1 MYSYGAREQQN
12 TFGYHLQP
20 KFRTTNNKNCD
31 LLDLFEEGVA
41 KEKLHKI
48 ELRKDAMM
56 LLRIKQKYD
65 IISQHFAKYKDRTY
79 GVNKKSKFPVIKLN
93 NGDNLLMYPP
103 DEMYQFPE
111 IYEIFLEELQ
121 NCNISFFGALPN
133 LHRLSIRFSNIS
145 LMDESE
151 YLSVPRYT
159 NLRELNLNCN
169 NLESSC
175 LSIICHMKNLRVLNL
190 MGNFI
195 TADIP
200 DLTGLEYL
208 EEINL
213 SYNHIESYFVNLNL
227 LKDFKLH
234 GNNIIQE
241 QNNQNNEDY
250 NKLNQTEESKD
261 EDVVKTQSNIRNTK
275 PNEQKKAGRQRGKDT
290 LTDSSKNTEE
300 LKTHSV
306 DTNSKNVSSK
316 TDANNNINNMS
327 NNNSNFKFE
336 KNNNSYNDREIN
348 AKHLSNNQQIFFNL
362 QKYLETNIQPF
373 FHKLSALK
381 NLTTLNLSHNKIHFF
396 DISQEFLV
404 KNNGFSKLENL
415 DLSNNIIEDEIAIL
429 MIINLPVIKNVD
441 ISENPLVNNKVAFED
456 IEYEIF
462 KFKNILLTNKVK
474 PRKTNKIILKDLLAF
489 PPAPYLVKK
498 FPLQQK
504 TKKELIVPIKDE
516 PLIVPDEN
524 KEEEETNNNNSN
536 ATNDIN
542 NKDNKDNNS
551 TKLGDIEL
559 PPIFQNSLNPI
570 LVTRLDLVGK
580 SKKNKNIKKK

>member
-1 MYSYGAREQQN
+1 MYNYVTREQQN

-20 KFRTTNNKNCD
+20 KFRKIGSKNCD
-31 LLDLFEEGVA
+31 LLDLFEEGIA

-65 IISQHFAKYKDRTY
+65 IISQHFAKYKDNTY
-79 GVNKKSKFPVIKLN
+79 AGHKKPKFPVIKLN

-103 DEMYQFPE
+103 DEMYQFYE
-111 IYEIFLEELQ
+111 VYEIFLEELQ

-133 LHRLSIRFSNIS
+133 LHKLSIRFSNIS
-145 LMDESE
+145 LMDEKE
-151 YLSVPRYT
+151 YLSMPRYV

-169 NLESSC
+169 NLDSSC
-175 LSIICHMKNLRVLNL
+175 LDIISHMKNLRILNL

-195 TADIP
+195 NAEIP
-200 DLTGLEYL
+200 DLTELEYL

-241 QNNQNNEDY
+241 NENENEDI
-250 NKLNQTEESKD
+250 NKINQTEESKD
-261 EDVVKTQSNIRNTK
+261 EDVVNTQSNIRNSK
-275 PNEQKKAGRQRGKDT
+275 PNKKKGKDFSNEESKT
-290 LTDSSKNTEE
+290 NNSIESINNKKGNNISKN
-300 LKTHSV
+300 
-306 DTNSKNVSSK
+306 
-316 TDANNNINNMS
+316 NI
-327 NNNSNFKFE
+327 
-336 KNNNSYNDREIN
+336 SYNDREIN

-373 FHKLSALK
+373 FHKLSLLK
-381 NLTTLNLSHNKIHFF
+381 NLKTLNLSHNKIHFF
-396 DISQEFLV
+396 DINQEFLQ
-404 KNNGFSKLENL
+404 KNNGFKNLDTL

-441 ISENPLVNNKVAFED
+441 VSENPLVNNKAAFED

-462 KFKNILLTNKVK
+462 KFKNILLTNRVK

-498 FPLQQK
+498 FPFK
-504 TKKELIVPIKDE
+504 PKSKKELIVPIKEE
-516 PLIVPDEN
+516 PIIVPDNEEDTEN
-524 KEEEETNNNNSN
+524 NNYETDNEIKNNNSEKIS
-536 ATNDIN
+536 DV
-542 NKDNKDNNS
+542 
-551 TKLGDIEL
+551 EL
-559 PPIFQNSLNPI
+559 PPIFNNVNPI
-570 LVTRLDLVGK
+570 FDTKLDIVGK
-580 SKKNKNIKKK
+580 SKKNKIYNKKK

>member
-1 MYSYGAREQQN
+1 MYSYGAKEQQN

-20 KFRTTNNKNCD
+20 KFRNTNNKKCD

-65 IISQHFAKYKDRTY
+65 IISQYFSKYKDRTY
-79 GVNKKSKFPVIKLN
+79 GGHKKPKFPVIKLN
-93 NGDNLLMYPP
+93 NGDNLLMYTP

-111 IYEIFLEELQ
+111 VYEIFLEELQ

-151 YLSVPRYT
+151 YLAVPRYI

-169 NLESSC
+169 NLDTSC
-175 LSIICHMKNLRVLNL
+175 LYIICHMKNLRVLNL

-195 TADIP
+195 NADIP
-200 DLTGLEYL
+200 DLNELEFL

-234 GNNIIQE
+234 GNNFIQD
-241 QNNQNNEDY
+241 QNNIQNNED

-261 EDVVKTQSNIRNTK
+261 EDVVNTQSNIRNSK
-275 PNEQKKAGRQRGKDT
+275 PNENKNPKRHNRGKDT
-290 LTDSSKNTEE
+290 LSDSSKNTDEM
-300 LKTHSV
+300 KTHSV
-306 DTNSKNVSSK
+306 ESNSKNISSK
-316 TDANNNINNMS
+316 TELNNNNTNMIS
-327 NNNSNFKFE
+327 NNNSNFKIE

-373 FHKLSALK
+373 FHKLSLLK

-396 DISQEFLV
+396 DISQDFLS
-404 KNNGFSKLENL
+404 KNNGFNKLENL

-441 ISENPLVNNKVAFED
+441 VSENPLVNNKTAFED

-462 KFKNILLTNKVK
+462 KFKNILLTNRVR

-489 PPAPYLVKK
+489 PPSPYLVKK

-516 PLIVPDEN
+516 PLILPET
-524 KEEEETNNNNSN
+524 KEEEDDTNNNNSN
-536 ATNDIN
+536 LTNE
-542 NKDNKDNNS
+542 NKENNS
-551 TKLGDIEL
+551 VKIGDIEL

-580 SKKNKNIKKK
+580 SKKNKNIKKNSK

>member
-1 MYSYGAREQQN
+1 MYNYVTREQQN

-20 KFRTTNNKNCD
+20 KFRKIGSKNCD
-31 LLDLFEEGVA
+31 LLDLFEEGIA

-65 IISQHFAKYKDRTY
+65 IISQHFAKYKDNTY
-79 GVNKKSKFPVIKLN
+79 AGHKKPKFPVIKLN

-103 DEMYQFPE
+103 DEMYQFYE
-111 IYEIFLEELQ
+111 VYEIFLEELQ

-133 LHRLSIRFSNIS
+133 LHKLSIRFSNIS
-145 LMDESE
+145 LMDEKE
-151 YLSVPRYT
+151 YLSMPRYV

-169 NLESSC
+169 NLDSSC
-175 LSIICHMKNLRVLNL
+175 LDIISHMKNLRILNL

-195 TADIP
+195 NAEIP
-200 DLTGLEYL
+200 DMTELEYL

-241 QNNQNNEDY
+241 NENENEDI
-250 NKLNQTEESKD
+250 NKINQTEESKD
-261 EDVVKTQSNIRNTK
+261 EDVVNTQSNIRNSK
-275 PNEQKKAGRQRGKDT
+275 PNKKKGKDFSNEESKT
-290 LTDSSKNTEE
+290 NNSIESINNKKGNNISKN
-300 LKTHSV
+300 
-306 DTNSKNVSSK
+306 
-316 TDANNNINNMS
+316 NI
-327 NNNSNFKFE
+327 
-336 KNNNSYNDREIN
+336 SYNDREIN

-373 FHKLSALK
+373 FHKLSLLK
-381 NLTTLNLSHNKIHFF
+381 NLKTLNLSHNKIHFF
-396 DISQEFLV
+396 DINQEFLQ
-404 KNNGFSKLENL
+404 KNNGFKNLDTL

-441 ISENPLVNNKVAFED
+441 VSENPLVNNKAAFED

-462 KFKNILLTNKVK
+462 KFKNILLTNRVK

-498 FPLQQK
+498 FPFK
-504 TKKELIVPIKDE
+504 PKSKKELIVPIKEE
-516 PLIVPDEN
+516 PIIVPDNEEDTEN
-524 KEEEETNNNNSN
+524 NNYETDNEIKNNNSEK
-536 ATNDIN
+536 I
-542 NKDNKDNNS
+542 
-551 TKLGDIEL
+551 GDVEL
-559 PPIFQNSLNPI
+559 PPIFNNVNPI
-570 LVTRLDLVGK
+570 FDTKLDIVGK
-580 SKKNKNIKKK
+580 SKKNKIYNKKK

>member
-1 MYSYGAREQQN
+1 MYNYVTREQQN

-20 KFRTTNNKNCD
+20 KFRKIGSKNCD
-31 LLDLFEEGVA
+31 LLDLFEEGIA

-65 IISQHFAKYKDRTY
+65 IISQHFAKYKDNTY
-79 GVNKKSKFPVIKLN
+79 AGHKKPKFPVIKLN

-103 DEMYQFPE
+103 DEMYQFYE
-111 IYEIFLEELQ
+111 VYEIFLEELQ

-133 LHRLSIRFSNIS
+133 LHKLSIRFSNIS
-145 LMDESE
+145 LMDEKE
-151 YLSVPRYT
+151 YLSMPRYV

-169 NLESSC
+169 NLDSSC
-175 LSIICHMKNLRVLNL
+175 LDIISHMKNLRILNL

-195 TADIP
+195 NAEIP
-200 DLTGLEYL
+200 DLTELEYL

-241 QNNQNNEDY
+241 NENENEDI
-250 NKLNQTEESKD
+250 NKINQTEESKD
-261 EDVVKTQSNIRNTK
+261 EDVVNTQSNIRNSK
-275 PNEQKKAGRQRGKDT
+275 PNKKKGKDFSNEESKT
-290 LTDSSKNTEE
+290 NNSIESINNKKGNNISKN
-300 LKTHSV
+300 
-306 DTNSKNVSSK
+306 
-316 TDANNNINNMS
+316 NI
-327 NNNSNFKFE
+327 
-336 KNNNSYNDREIN
+336 SYNDREIN

-373 FHKLSALK
+373 FHKLSLLK
-381 NLTTLNLSHNKIHFF
+381 NLKTLNLSHNKIHFF
-396 DISQEFLV
+396 DINQEFLQ
-404 KNNGFSKLENL
+404 KNNGFKNLDTL

-441 ISENPLVNNKVAFED
+441 VSENPLVNNKAAFED

-462 KFKNILLTNKVK
+462 KFKNILLTNRVK

-498 FPLQQK
+498 FPFK
-504 TKKELIVPIKDE
+504 PKSKKELIVPIKEE
-516 PLIVPDEN
+516 PIIVPDNEEDTEN
-524 KEEEETNNNNSN
+524 NNYETDNEIKNNNSEK
-536 ATNDIN
+536 I
-542 NKDNKDNNS
+542 
-551 TKLGDIEL
+551 GDVEL
-559 PPIFQNSLNPI
+559 PPIFNNVNPI
-570 LVTRLDLVGK
+570 FDTKLDIVGK
-580 SKKNKNIKKK
+580 SKKNKIYNKKK

>member
-1 MYSYGAREQQN
+1 MYNYVAKEQQN

-20 KFRTTNNKNCD
+20 KFRKIGSKNCD
-31 LLDLFEEGVA
+31 LLDLFEEGIA

-79 GVNKKSKFPVIKLN
+79 GGHKKNKFPVIKLN
-93 NGDNLLMYPP
+93 NGENLLMYPP
-103 DEMYQFPE
+103 DEMYQFYE
-111 IYEIFLEELQ
+111 VYEIFLEELQ

-133 LHRLSIRFSNIS
+133 LHKLSIRFSNIS
-145 LMDESE
+145 LMDERE
-151 YLSVPRYT
+151 YLSTPRYV

-169 NLESSC
+169 NLDSSC
-175 LSIICHMKNLRVLNL
+175 LDIICHMKNLRILNL

-195 TADIP
+195 NAEIP
-200 DLTGLEYL
+200 DMSELEFL

-241 QNNQNNEDY
+241 NE
-250 NKLNQTEESKD
+250 NENEEMSKLNQTEESKD
-261 EDVVKTQSNIRNTK
+261 EDIVNTQSNIKNSK
-275 PNEQKKAGRQRGKDT
+275 PNKKKVKENNNNIS
-290 LTDSSKNTEE
+290 DSSKNNNEE
-300 LKTHSV
+300 SK
-306 DTNSKNVSSK
+306 TNSVESNFKKRGNISNNLDK
-316 TDANNNINNMS
+316 NNNI
-327 NNNSNFKFE
+327 
-336 KNNNSYNDREIN
+336 SYNDREIN

-373 FHKLSALK
+373 FHKLSLLK
-381 NLTTLNLSHNKIHFF
+381 NLKTLNLSHNKIHFF
-396 DISQEFLV
+396 DINQEFLH
-404 KNNGFSKLENL
+404 KNNGFRRLETL

-429 MIINLPVIKNVD
+429 MIINLPMIKNVD
-441 ISENPLVNNKVAFED
+441 VSENPLVNNKAAFED

-462 KFKNILLTNKVK
+462 KFKNILLTNRVK

-498 FPLQQK
+498 FPFK
-504 TKKELIVPIKDE
+504 PKSKKELIVPIKDE
-516 PLIVPDEN
+516 PIIEPDNEEDEN
-524 KEEEETNNNNSN
+524 ENDKTETENKIENNNEK
-536 ATNDIN
+536 I
-542 NKDNKDNNS
+542 
-551 TKLGDIEL
+551 GDIEL
-559 PPIFQNSLNPI
+559 PPIFNNVNPI
-570 LVTRLDLVGK
+570 FDTKLDIVGK
-580 SKKNKNIKKK
+580 SKKNKIYNKKK

>member
-1 MYSYGAREQQN
+1 MYNYVTREQQN

-20 KFRTTNNKNCD
+20 KFRKIGSNNCD
-31 LLDLFEEGVA
+31 LLDLFEEGIA

-65 IISQHFAKYKDRTY
+65 IISQHFAKYKERTF
-79 GVNKKSKFPVIKLN
+79 GGPKKPKFPVIKLN
-93 NGDNLLMYPP
+93 NGENLLMYPP
-103 DEMYQFPE
+103 DEMYQFYE
-111 IYEIFLEELQ
+111 VYEISLEELQ

-133 LHRLSIRFSNIS
+133 LYKLSIRFSNIS

-151 YLSVPRYT
+151 YLSMPRYL

-169 NLESSC
+169 NLDASC
-175 LSIICHMKNLRVLNL
+175 LDIISHMKNLRILNL

-195 TADIP
+195 NAEIP
-200 DLTGLEYL
+200 DMTELEYL

-241 QNNQNNEDY
+241 NE
-250 NKLNQTEESKD
+250 NENEEMTKLNQTEESKD
-261 EDVVKTQSNIRNTK
+261 EDVVNTQTNIRNTK
-275 PNEQKKAGRQRGKDT
+275 PNKKNGKNNNNISE
-290 LTDSSKNTEE
+290 SSKNNEE
-300 LKTHSV
+300 SK
-306 DTNSKNVSSK
+306 TNS
-316 TDANNNINNMS
+316 IES
-327 NNNSNFKFE
+327 NNNKKENVSNNYD
-336 KNNNSYNDREIN
+336 KNNISYNDREIN

-373 FHKLSALK
+373 FHKLSLLK
-381 NLTTLNLSHNKIHFF
+381 SLKTLNLSHNKIHFF
-396 DISQEFLV
+396 DINQDFLL
-404 KNNGFSKLENL
+404 KNNGFRRLETL

-441 ISENPLVNNKVAFED
+441 VTENPLVNNKAAFED

-462 KFKNILLTNKVK
+462 KFKNILLTNRVK

-498 FPLQQK
+498 FPFK
-504 TKKELIVPIKDE
+504 PKSKKELIVPIKEE
-516 PLIVPDEN
+516 PVIVPDNEEDVNSETDNEN
-524 KEEEETNNNNSN
+524 KNNN
-536 ATNDIN
+536 TE
-542 NKDNKDNNS
+542 KV
-551 TKLGDIEL
+551 GDVEL
-559 PPIFQNSLNPI
+559 PPIFNNVNPI
-570 LVTRLDLVGK
+570 FDTKLDIVGK
-580 SKKNKNIKKK
+580 SKKNKIYNKKK

>member
-1 MYSYGAREQQN
+1 MYNYVTREQQN

-20 KFRTTNNKNCD
+20 KFRKIGSKNCD
-31 LLDLFEEGVA
+31 LLDLFEEGIA

-65 IISQHFAKYKDRTY
+65 IISQHFAKYKDNTY
-79 GVNKKSKFPVIKLN
+79 AGHKKPKFPVIKLN

-103 DEMYQFPE
+103 DEMYQFYE
-111 IYEIFLEELQ
+111 VYEIFLEELQ

-133 LHRLSIRFSNIS
+133 LHKLSIRFSNIS
-145 LMDESE
+145 LMDEKE
-151 YLSVPRYT
+151 YLSMPRYV

-169 NLESSC
+169 NLDSSC
-175 LSIICHMKNLRVLNL
+175 LDIISHMKNLRILNL

-195 TADIP
+195 NAEIP
-200 DLTGLEYL
+200 DLTELEYL

-241 QNNQNNEDY
+241 NENENEDI
-250 NKLNQTEESKD
+250 NKINQTEESKD
-261 EDVVKTQSNIRNTK
+261 EDVVNTQSNIRNSK
-275 PNEQKKAGRQRGKDT
+275 PNKKKGKDFSNEESKT
-290 LTDSSKNTEE
+290 NNSIESINNKKGNNISKN
-300 LKTHSV
+300 
-306 DTNSKNVSSK
+306 
-316 TDANNNINNMS
+316 NI
-327 NNNSNFKFE
+327 
-336 KNNNSYNDREIN
+336 SYNDREIN

-373 FHKLSALK
+373 FHKLSLLK
-381 NLTTLNLSHNKIHFF
+381 NLKTLNLSHNKIHFF
-396 DISQEFLV
+396 DINQEFLQ
-404 KNNGFSKLENL
+404 KNNGFKNLDTL

-441 ISENPLVNNKVAFED
+441 VSENPLVNNKAAYED

-462 KFKNILLTNKVK
+462 KFKNILLTNRVK

-498 FPLQQK
+498 FPFK
-504 TKKELIVPIKDE
+504 PKSKKELIVPIKEE
-516 PLIVPDEN
+516 PIIVPDNEEDTEN
-524 KEEEETNNNNSN
+524 NNYETDNEIKNNNSEK
-536 ATNDIN
+536 I
-542 NKDNKDNNS
+542 
-551 TKLGDIEL
+551 GDVEL
-559 PPIFQNSLNPI
+559 PPIFNNVNPI
-570 LVTRLDLVGK
+570 FDTKLDIVGK
-580 SKKNKNIKKK
+580 SKKNKIYNKKK

>member
-1 MYSYGAREQQN
+1 MYNYGPKEQQN

-20 KFRTTNNKNCD
+20 KFRNTNNKNCD

-79 GVNKKSKFPVIKLN
+79 GGHKKPKFPVIKLN

-111 IYEIFLEELQ
+111 VYEIFLEELQ

-151 YLSVPRYT
+151 YLAVPRYI

-169 NLESSC
+169 NLDTSC
-175 LSIICHMKNLRVLNL
+175 LYIICHMKNLRILNL
-190 MGNFI
+190 MGNFL
-195 TADIP
+195 TTDIP
-200 DLTGLEYL
+200 DLTELEYL
-208 EEINL
+208 EELNL
-213 SYNHIESYFVNLNL
+213 SYNHIESYFINLNL

-234 GNNIIQE
+234 GNNLIQD
-241 QNNQNNEDY
+241 QNNQNNSEY

-261 EDVVKTQSNIRNTK
+261 EDVVNTQPNIRNSK
-275 PNEQKKAGRQRGKDT
+275 PNENKKEKKNKAKET
-290 LTDSSKNTEE
+290 LSESSKNTDEM
-300 LKTHSV
+300 KTHTIDS
-306 DTNSKNVSSK
+306 NSKNDSSK
-316 TDANNNINNMS
+316 TDMNNNFS
-327 NNNSNFKFE
+327 NNTNFKIE

-373 FHKLSALK
+373 FHKLSMLK

-396 DISQEFLV
+396 DISQEFLL
-404 KNNGFSKLENL
+404 KNHGFSKLENL

-441 ISENPLVNNKVAFED
+441 VSENPLVNNKVAFED

-462 KFKNILLTNKVK
+462 KFKNILLTNRVK

-489 PPAPYLVKK
+489 PPSPYLVKK

-504 TKKELIVPIKDE
+504 TKKELIVPIKEE
-516 PLIVPDEN
+516 PLILPETKAV
-524 KEEEETNNNNSN
+524 EENNNN
-536 ATNDIN
+536 
-542 NKDNKDNNS
+542 DNNETNEEKENNS
-551 TKLGDIEL
+551 VKIGDIEL

-580 SKKNKNIKKK
+580 SKKNKNLKKK

>member
-1 MYSYGAREQQN
+1 MYNYIAREQQN

-20 KFRTTNNKNCD
+20 KFRKIGSKNCD
-31 LLDLFEEGVA
+31 LLDLFEEGIA

-79 GVNKKSKFPVIKLN
+79 GGHKKPKFPVIKLN

-103 DEMYQFPE
+103 DEMYQFFE
-111 IYEIFLEELQ
+111 VYEIFLEELQ

-133 LHRLSIRFSNIS
+133 LHKLSIRFSNIS
-145 LMDESE
+145 LMEEKE
-151 YLSVPRYT
+151 YLSIPRYV

-169 NLESSC
+169 NLDASC
-175 LSIICHMKNLRVLNL
+175 LDIIRHMKNLRILNL

-195 TADIP
+195 NAEIP
-200 DLTGLEYL
+200 DMDELEYL
-208 EEINL
+208 EEINW

-241 QNNQNNEDY
+241 NE
-250 NKLNQTEESKD
+250 NENEEESKVNQTEESKD
-261 EDVVKTQSNIRNTK
+261 EDVVNTQSNIRNSK
-275 PNEQKKAGRQRGKDT
+275 PNKKRIKDNNISE
-290 LTDSSKNTEE
+290 SSKNNNEE
-300 LKTHSV
+300 SK
-306 DTNSKNVSSK
+306 TNSMESNTNKR
-316 TDANNNINNMS
+316 DNIS
-327 NNNSNFKFE
+327 NNLE
-336 KNNNSYNDREIN
+336 KNNISYNDREIN

-373 FHKLSALK
+373 FHKLSLLK
-381 NLTTLNLSHNKIHFF
+381 NLKTLNLSHNKIHFF
-396 DISQEFLV
+396 DINQEYLQ
-404 KNNGFSKLENL
+404 KNNGFKKLESL

-429 MIINLPVIKNVD
+429 MIINLPVIQNVD
-441 ISENPLVNNKVAFED
+441 VSENPLVNNKAAFED

-462 KFKNILLTNKVK
+462 KFKNILLTNRVK

-498 FPLQQK
+498 FPFKLK
-504 TKKELIVPIKDE
+504 SKKELIVPIKEE
-516 PLIVPDEN
+516 PIIVPDN
-524 KEEEETNNNNSN
+524 EEEDLINTETENEIKNNN
-536 ATNDIN
+536 TEKI
-542 NKDNKDNNS
+542 
-551 TKLGDIEL
+551 GDVEL
-559 PPIFQNSLNPI
+559 PPIFNNVNPI
-570 LVTRLDLVGK
+570 FDTKLDIVGK
-580 SKKNKNIKKK
+580 SKKNKLYGKKK

>member
-1 MYSYGAREQQN
+1 MYNYVAREQQN

-20 KFRTTNNKNCD
+20 KFRKMNNKNCD
-31 LLDLFEEGVA
+31 LLDLFEEGIA

-79 GVNKKSKFPVIKLN
+79 GGHKKPKFPVIKLN

-103 DEMYQFPE
+103 DEMYQFFE
-111 IYEIFLEELQ
+111 VYEIFLEELQ

-133 LHRLSIRFSNIS
+133 LYKLSIRFSNIS
-145 LMDESE
+145 LMDEQE
-151 YLSVPRYT
+151 YLQVPRYV

-169 NLESSC
+169 NLDSSC
-175 LSIICHMKNLRVLNL
+175 LDIICHMKNLRILNL

-195 TADIP
+195 NADIP
-200 DLTGLEYL
+200 DMTGLEYL

-234 GNNIIQE
+234 GNNILE
-241 QNNQNNEDY
+241 ENGNETGEI
-250 NKLNQTEESKD
+250 NKQNQTEESKD
-261 EDVVKTQSNIRNTK
+261 EDVVNTQSNIRNG
-275 PNEQKKAGRQRGKDT
+275 NDKKKERGNNNVS
-290 LTDSSKNTEE
+290 DSSKNEE
-300 LKTHSV
+300 ESKTHSIESI
-306 DTNSKNVSSK
+306 SKNGYIKHDKNYSDNSSNLK
-316 TDANNNINNMS
+316 IDR
-327 NNNSNFKFE
+327 
-336 KNNNSYNDREIN
+336 NNNSYNDREIN

-373 FHKLSALK
+373 FHKLSLLK
-381 NLTTLNLSHNKIHFF
+381 NLKTLNLSHNKIHFF
-396 DISQEFLV
+396 DINQEFLL
-404 KNNGFSKLENL
+404 KNNGFRVLESL

-441 ISENPLVNNKVAFED
+441 VSENPLVNNKAAFED

-462 KFKNILLTNKVK
+462 KFKNILLTNRVK

-498 FPLQQK
+498 FPFKPK
-504 TKKELIVPIKDE
+504 TKKELIVPIKEE
-516 PLIVPDEN
+516 PIIIP
-524 KEEEETNNNNSN
+524 ETNEDNTFNENSEVSDEIKNNNTSE
-536 ATNDIN
+536 
-542 NKDNKDNNS
+542 KV
-551 TKLGDIEL
+551 GDIEL
-559 PPIFQNSLNPI
+559 PPIFNNVNPI
-570 LVTRLDLVGK
+570 FDTKLDIVGK
-580 SKKNKNIKKK
+580 SKKNKLYNKKK

>member
-1 MYSYGAREQQN
+1 MYNYGQSEQQN

-20 KFRTTNNKNCD
+20 KFRNTNNKNCD

-65 IISQHFAKYKDRTY
+65 IISQHFAKFKDRTY
-79 GVNKKSKFPVIKLN
+79 GVSKKPKFPVIKLN

-111 IYEIFLEELQ
+111 VYDIFLEELQ

-145 LMDESE
+145 LMEESE

-169 NLESSC
+169 NLDTSC
-175 LSIICHMKNLRVLNL
+175 LDIICHMKNLRVLNL

-195 TADIP
+195 TSDIP
-200 DLTGLEYL
+200 DLTELEFL
-208 EEINL
+208 EELNL

-234 GNNIIQE
+234 GNNFIQNE
-241 QNNQNNEDY
+241 NNQENDESNN

-261 EDVVKTQSNIRNTK
+261 EDVVKTQTNIRNNG
-275 PNEQKKAGRQRGKDT
+275 PDDKKGNKGKET
-290 LTDSSKNTEE
+290 VSESSKNTDEM
-300 LKTHSV
+300 KTNSV
-306 DTNSKNVSSK
+306 ESNSKNMSSK
-316 TDANNNINNMS
+316 TDMNNNNNTNS
-327 NNNSNFKFE
+327 ISNNNNNSNSNFKID

-373 FHKLSALK
+373 FHKLTLLK
-381 NLTTLNLSHNKIHFF
+381 NLITLNLSHNKIHFF
-396 DISQEFLV
+396 DINQDYLL

-441 ISENPLVNNKVAFED
+441 VSENPLVKNKTAFED

-462 KFKNILLTNKVK
+462 KFKNILLTNRVK

-489 PPAPYLVKK
+489 PPSPYLVKK

-504 TKKELIVPIKDE
+504 TKKQLIVPIKDE
-516 PLIVPDEN
+516 PIILPEN
-524 KEEEETNNNNSN
+524 KEEETNNNNSEFS
-536 ATNDIN
+536 ND
-542 NKDNKDNNS
+542 KKDNNS
-551 TKLGDIEL
+551 ANLGDIEL
-559 PPIFQNSLNPI
+559 PPIYQNSMNPI
-570 LVTRLDLVGK
+570 FLSRLDLVGK

>member
-1 MYSYGAREQQN
+1 MYNYGPKEQQN

-20 KFRTTNNKNCD
+20 KFRNTNNKNCD

-79 GVNKKSKFPVIKLN
+79 GGHKKPKFPVIKLN

-111 IYEIFLEELQ
+111 VYEIFLEELQ

-151 YLSVPRYT
+151 YLAVPRYI

-169 NLESSC
+169 NLDTSC
-175 LSIICHMKNLRVLNL
+175 LYIICHMKNLRILNL
-190 MGNFI
+190 MGNFL
-195 TADIP
+195 TTDIP
-200 DLTGLEYL
+200 DLTELEYL
-208 EEINL
+208 EELNL
-213 SYNHIESYFVNLNL
+213 SYNHIESYFINLNL

-234 GNNIIQE
+234 GNNLIQD
-241 QNNQNNEDY
+241 QNNQNNSEY

-261 EDVVKTQSNIRNTK
+261 EDVVNTQPNIRNSK
-275 PNEQKKAGRQRGKDT
+275 PNEKKKEKKNKAKET
-290 LTDSSKNTEE
+290 LSESSKNTDEM
-300 LKTHSV
+300 KTHTIDS
-306 DTNSKNVSSK
+306 NSKNDSSK
-316 TDANNNINNMS
+316 TDMNNNFS
-327 NNNSNFKFE
+327 NNTNFKIE

-373 FHKLSALK
+373 FHKLSVLK

-396 DISQEFLV
+396 DISQEFLL
-404 KNNGFSKLENL
+404 KNHGFSKLENL

-441 ISENPLVNNKVAFED
+441 VSENPLVNNKVAFED

-462 KFKNILLTNKVK
+462 KFKNILLTNRVK
-474 PRKTNKIILKDLLAF
+474 PRKTNKIIFKDLLAF
-489 PPAPYLVKK
+489 PPSPYLVKK

-504 TKKELIVPIKDE
+504 TKKELIVPIKEE
-516 PLIVPDEN
+516 PLILPETKAV
-524 KEEEETNNNNSN
+524 EENNNN
-536 ATNDIN
+536 
-542 NKDNKDNNS
+542 DNNETNEEKENNS
-551 TKLGDIEL
+551 VKIGDIEL

-580 SKKNKNIKKK
+580 SKKNKNLKKK

>member
-1 MYSYGAREQQN
+1 MYNYGAREQQN

-20 KFRTTNNKNCD
+20 KFRNTNNKNCD

-79 GVNKKSKFPVIKLN
+79 GGNKKPKFPVIKLN

-151 YLSVPRYT
+151 YLTVPRYI

-169 NLESSC
+169 NLDTSC
-175 LSIICHMKNLRVLNL
+175 LYIICHMKNLRVLNL

-195 TADIP
+195 TSDIP
-200 DLTGLEYL
+200 DLSELEYL
-208 EEINL
+208 EELNL
-213 SYNHIESYFVNLNL
+213 SYNDIESYFINLNL

-234 GNNIIQE
+234 GNNLIQE
-241 QNNQNNEDY
+241 QNNQNNED

-261 EDVVKTQSNIRNTK
+261 EDVVNTQSNIRNSK
-275 PNEQKKAGRQRGKDT
+275 PNEKKNTGRHNRAKDT
-290 LTDSSKNTEE
+290 FSDSSKNTDEI
-300 LKTHSV
+300 KTHSV
-306 DTNSKNVSSK
+306 ESNSKNMSSK
-316 TDANNNINNMS
+316 TDMNNNNNTNIMS
-327 NNNSNFKFE
+327 NNSNFKIE

-348 AKHLSNNQQIFFNL
+348 AKHLSNNQQIFFSL

-373 FHKLSALK
+373 FHKLSLLK

-396 DISQEFLV
+396 DISQDFLL
-404 KNNGFSKLENL
+404 KNSGFIKLENL

-441 ISENPLVNNKVAFED
+441 VSENPLVNNKTAFED

-462 KFKNILLTNKVK
+462 KFKNILLTNRVK

-489 PPAPYLVKK
+489 PPSPYLVKK

-504 TKKELIVPIKDE
+504 TKKELIVPIKDQ
-516 PLIVPDEN
+516 PLILPEN
-524 KEEEETNNNNSN
+524 KEEESNNNNSDLTSN
-536 ATNDIN
+536 E
-542 NKDNKDNNS
+542 NKQNNS
-551 TKLGDIEL
+551 AKLGDIEL
-559 PPIFQNSLNPI
+559 PPIFQNSVNPI
-570 LVTRLDLVGK
+570 FLSKLDLVGK
-580 SKKNKNIKKK
+580 SKKNKNNKKK

>member
-1 MYSYGAREQQN
+1 MYNYVTREQQN

-20 KFRTTNNKNCD
+20 KFRKIGSKHCD
-31 LLDLFEEGVA
+31 LLDLFEEGIA

-65 IISQHFAKYKDRTY
+65 IISQHFAKYKDNTY
-79 GVNKKSKFPVIKLN
+79 AGHKKPKFPVIKLN

-103 DEMYQFPE
+103 DEMYQFYE
-111 IYEIFLEELQ
+111 VYEIFLEELQ

-133 LHRLSIRFSNIS
+133 LHKLSIRFSNIS
-145 LMDESE
+145 LMDEKE
-151 YLSVPRYT
+151 YLSMPRYV

-169 NLESSC
+169 NLDSSC
-175 LSIICHMKNLRVLNL
+175 LDIISHMKNLRILNL

-195 TADIP
+195 NAEIP
-200 DLTGLEYL
+200 DLTELEYL

-241 QNNQNNEDY
+241 NENENEDI
-250 NKLNQTEESKD
+250 NKINQTEESKD
-261 EDVVKTQSNIRNTK
+261 EDVVNTQSNIRNSK
-275 PNEQKKAGRQRGKDT
+275 PNKKKGKDFSNEESKT
-290 LTDSSKNTEE
+290 NNSIESINNKKGNNISKN
-300 LKTHSV
+300 
-306 DTNSKNVSSK
+306 
-316 TDANNNINNMS
+316 NI
-327 NNNSNFKFE
+327 
-336 KNNNSYNDREIN
+336 SYNDREIN

-373 FHKLSALK
+373 FHKLSLLK
-381 NLTTLNLSHNKIHFF
+381 NLKTLNLSHNKIHFF
-396 DISQEFLV
+396 DINQEFLQ
-404 KNNGFSKLENL
+404 KNNGFKNLDTL

-429 MIINLPVIKNVD
+429 MIINLPAIKNVD
-441 ISENPLVNNKVAFED
+441 VSENPLVNNKAAFED

-462 KFKNILLTNKVK
+462 KFKNILLTNRVK

-498 FPLQQK
+498 FPFK
-504 TKKELIVPIKDE
+504 PKSKKELIVPIKEE
-516 PLIVPDEN
+516 PIIVPDNEEDTEN
-524 KEEEETNNNNSN
+524 NNYETDNEIKNNNSEK
-536 ATNDIN
+536 I
-542 NKDNKDNNS
+542 
-551 TKLGDIEL
+551 GDVEL
-559 PPIFQNSLNPI
+559 PPIFNNVNPI
-570 LVTRLDLVGK
+570 FDTKLDIVGK
-580 SKKNKNIKKK
+580 SKKNKIYNKKK

>member
-1 MYSYGAREQQN
+1 MYNYGQSEQQN

-20 KFRTTNNKNCD
+20 KFRNTNNKNCD

-65 IISQHFAKYKDRTY
+65 IISQHFAKFKDRTY
-79 GVNKKSKFPVIKLN
+79 SVSKKPKFPVIKLN

-111 IYEIFLEELQ
+111 VYEIFLEELQ
-121 NCNISFFGALPN
+121 NCKISFLGALPN

-151 YLSVPRYT
+151 YLAVPRYI

-169 NLESSC
+169 NLDTSC
-175 LSIICHMKNLRVLNL
+175 LYIICHMKNLRILNL
-190 MGNFI
+190 MGNFL
-195 TADIP
+195 TTDIP
-200 DLTGLEYL
+200 DLTELEYL
-208 EEINL
+208 EELNL
-213 SYNHIESYFVNLNL
+213 SYNHIESYFINLNL

-234 GNNIIQE
+234 GNNLIQD
-241 QNNQNNEDY
+241 QNNQNNSEY

-261 EDVVKTQSNIRNTK
+261 EDVVNTQSNIRNSK
-275 PNEQKKAGRQRGKDT
+275 PNENKKEKKNKAKET
-290 LTDSSKNTEE
+290 LSESSKNTDEM
-300 LKTHSV
+300 KTHTIDS
-306 DTNSKNVSSK
+306 NSKNDSSK
-316 TDANNNINNMS
+316 TDMNNNFS
-327 NNNSNFKFE
+327 NNTNFKIE

-373 FHKLSALK
+373 FHKLSMLK

-396 DISQEFLV
+396 DISQEFLL
-404 KNNGFSKLENL
+404 KNHGFSKLENL

-441 ISENPLVNNKVAFED
+441 VSENPLVNNKVAFED

-462 KFKNILLTNKVK
+462 KFKNILLTNRVK

-489 PPAPYLVKK
+489 PPSPYLVKK

-504 TKKELIVPIKDE
+504 TKKELIVPIKEE
-516 PLIVPDEN
+516 PLILPETKAV
-524 KEEEETNNNNSN
+524 EENNNN
-536 ATNDIN
+536 
-542 NKDNKDNNS
+542 DNNETNEEKENNS
-551 TKLGDIEL
+551 VKIGDIEL

-580 SKKNKNIKKK
+580 SKKNKNLKKK

>member
-1 MYSYGAREQQN
+1 MYNYGVKEQQN

-20 KFRTTNNKNCD
+20 KFRNTNNKNCD

-65 IISQHFAKYKDRTY
+65 ILSQHFAKYKDRTY
-79 GVNKKSKFPVIKLN
+79 GGHKKPKFPIIKLN

-103 DEMYQFPE
+103 DEMHQFPE
-111 IYEIFLEELQ
+111 VYDIFLEELQ

-151 YLSVPRYT
+151 YLAVPRYI

-169 NLESSC
+169 NLDTSC
-175 LSIICHMKNLRVLNL
+175 LYIICHMKNLRILNL

-195 TADIP
+195 TSEIP
-200 DLTGLEYL
+200 DLNELEYL

-234 GNNIIQE
+234 GNNFIQE

-261 EDVVKTQSNIRNTK
+261 EDVVNTQSNIRNSK
-275 PNEQKKAGRQRGKDT
+275 PNEKKNTDRPNKGKDT
-290 LTDSSKNTEE
+290 ISDSSKNTEE
-300 LKTHSV
+300 IKTHSGKS
-306 DTNSKNVSSK
+306 NSKNISSK
-316 TDANNNINNMS
+316 TDMNNNINGISN
-327 NNNSNFKFE
+327 NNNSNFKIE

-373 FHKLSALK
+373 FHKLSLLK
-381 NLTTLNLSHNKIHFF
+381 NLKTLNLSHNKIHFF
-396 DISQEFLV
+396 DISQDFLL
-404 KNNGFSKLENL
+404 KHNGFSKLENL

-441 ISENPLVNNKVAFED
+441 VSENPLVNNKAAFED

-489 PPAPYLVKK
+489 PPSPYLVKK

-504 TKKELIVPIKDE
+504 TKKELIVPIKEE
-516 PLIVPDEN
+516 PLILPETN
-524 KEEEETNNNNSN
+524 NEEENNNNNNSN
-536 ATNDIN
+536 LTND
-542 NKDNKDNNS
+542 NKENNS
-551 TKLGDIEL
+551 VKIGDIEL

>member
-1 MYSYGAREQQN
+1 MYNYGQSEQQN

-20 KFRTTNNKNCD
+20 KFRNTNNKNCD

-65 IISQHFAKYKDRTY
+65 IISQHFAKFKDRTY
-79 GVNKKSKFPVIKLN
+79 GVSKKPKFPVIKLN

-111 IYEIFLEELQ
+111 VYDIFLEELQ

-145 LMDESE
+145 LMEESE

-169 NLESSC
+169 NLDTSC
-175 LSIICHMKNLRVLNL
+175 LDIICHMKNLRVLNL

-195 TADIP
+195 TSDIP
-200 DLTGLEYL
+200 DLTELEFL
-208 EEINL
+208 EELNL

-234 GNNIIQE
+234 GNNFIQNE
-241 QNNQNNEDY
+241 NNQENDESNN

-261 EDVVKTQSNIRNTK
+261 EDVVKTQTNIRNNG
-275 PNEQKKAGRQRGKDT
+275 PDDKKGNKGKET
-290 LTDSSKNTEE
+290 VSESSKNTDEM
-300 LKTHSV
+300 KTNSV
-306 DTNSKNVSSK
+306 ESNSKNMSSK
-316 TDANNNINNMS
+316 TDMNNNNNTNS
-327 NNNSNFKFE
+327 ISNNNNNSNSNFKID

-373 FHKLSALK
+373 FHKLALLK
-381 NLTTLNLSHNKIHFF
+381 NLITLNLSHNKIHFF
-396 DISQEFLV
+396 DINQDYLL

-441 ISENPLVNNKVAFED
+441 VSENPLVKNKTAFED

-462 KFKNILLTNKVK
+462 KFKNILLTNRVK

-489 PPAPYLVKK
+489 PPSPYLVKK

-504 TKKELIVPIKDE
+504 TKKQLIVPIKDE
-516 PLIVPDEN
+516 PIILPEN
-524 KEEEETNNNNSN
+524 KEEETNNNNSEFS
-536 ATNDIN
+536 ND
-542 NKDNKDNNS
+542 KKDNNS
-551 TKLGDIEL
+551 ANLGDIEL
-559 PPIFQNSLNPI
+559 PPIYQNSMNPI
-570 LVTRLDLVGK
+570 FLSRLDLVGK